1 MAPYLYMRIR
11 NGLIM
16 SNGVGPIETMGVPKG
31 MGWIDKKEGGGFRF
45 DTVGAGG
52 LIMRNEVD

>member
-1 MAPYLYMRIR
+1 
-11 NGLIM
+11 M